1 MRGCVASI
9 VVTSLLVERMSTVYV
24 SVDLIAIVDGV
35 KRLSII
41 VSEQEV
47 VNILCKAVDVIILII
62 LLGREVK

>member
-9 VVTSLLVERMSTVYV
+9 VVTSLLVERMSAVYV